1 MDWLGS
7 FGLFQGEV
15 KLFESACLPQT
26 QHVQELPARDLKSQH
41 QRGECAGLE
50 LGALGKFSRLTSQNS
65 LVQLLPIVGSSER
78 GDRMVCDVCRVFRRG
93 YCKRIVVKPARRKG
107 YLPCNVKVST
117 VKRGP
122 ATGRADR
129 GANSGVGR
137 EGASLDPGK
146 RTHTPELRT
155 TAPGPGSPM
164 SATCKGT
171 RGFMAKRK
179 AVVPNTLGDDILDR
193 LRTCTNR
200 PQQVKAA

>member
-1 MDWLGS
+1 MS
-7 FGLFQGEV
+7 KNCPRV
-15 KLFESACLPQT
+15 TSKASISAGNVLALNRVP
-26 QHVQELPARDLKSQH
+26 
-41 QRGECAGLE
+41 LE
-50 LGALGKFSRLTSQNS
+50 NS
-65 LVQLLPIVGSSER
+65 LDSRRRTHSCNCCLSLGRASVATVWFATCVG
-78 GDRMVCDVCRVFRRG
+78 VLRRG